1 MKEIKNE
8 RKIDKFKKNLKKDWK
23 MRSLVLCVFLNIVYV
38 FVTSFLVTI
47 KVMKIKYMSKGFI
60 ALLIL
65 NILVGLVI
73 IIKKHYKKDWIHLC
87 IVLIL
92 LFRSN
97 FQYFCNKSRNSNK
110 RNWRKIRRFNYYC
123 ILFFSIFY
131 NRFCK

>member
-8 RKIDKFKKNLKKDWK
+8 RKIDKLKNFLKKDWK

-65 NILVGLVI
+65 NIFVGLAI
-73 IIKKHYKKDWIHLC
+73 IIKKRYKKDWIHLC

-97 FQYFCNKSRNSNK
+97 FQYFCNKSRNCNK
-110 RNWRKIRRFNYYC
+110 RNWWKVRRFNYYC
-123 ILFFSIFY
+123 ILLFFIFY